1 MHFPLQHHFTTA
13 STLRLSIL
21 GVAAGAGS
29 KFNAGSVSD
38 RNVKS
43 LACRFDRFALRWCLL
58 CHLLCLGALLDYFQ
72 HFSACDSFMNTAS
85 IIFVLESWRTEVR
98 IRERSPQRGLPNR
111 NDRTP
116 RLFPPRIAEERTCMP
131 TQLPL
136 TRFQSCSTSSVTHGD
151 DRTCCGELIRHD
163 KTIAFSLEKKRSRK
177 KKRSCILYTS
187 KMATS

>member
-43 LACRFDRFALRWCLL
+43 LACRFALRWCLL
-58 CHLLCLGALLDYFQ
+58 CHLLCLGMLGCLAGFQ

-98 IRERSPQRGLPNR
+98 IRERSAQRGLPNR

-136 TRFQSCSTSSVTHGD
+136 ARFQSSTSSVTHGD

-163 KTIAFSLEKKRSRK
+163 KTIAFLEKKRSRK

>member
-1 MHFPLQHHFTTA
+1 
-13 STLRLSIL
+13 
-21 GVAAGAGS
+21 
-29 KFNAGSVSD
+29 
-38 RNVKS
+38 
-43 LACRFDRFALRWCLL
+43 
-58 CHLLCLGALLDYFQ
+58 
-72 HFSACDSFMNTAS
+72 MNTAS

-136 TRFQSCSTSSVTHGD
+136 ARFQSCSTSSVTHGD
-151 DRTCCGELIRHD
+151 DRTCCGELIRHG

-177 KKRSCILYTS
+177 KKRSCILYIQNGHELMQDLYVQNVDHVTRLKQIALFRPPNDGRRCCKLWRMMDPRPKCKCS
-187 KMATS
+187 SPPYWSWHQEQ